1 MSDSGGIVDW
11 LLSTQGRIARIVVGS
26 LLIIVGLGVIGG
38 IFGVVLLILGAVPIA
53 SAAYGTFL
61 LAPFFGRDIHGSR
74 EGGAPTDE
82 EPEPE
87 EEDDDAEAREDE
99 SGQEQGGSRRGEE
112 SSEEPQEQLEKDAPG
127 DTTAT
132 RDQDAGDGRR
142 DRTSSGGGEDGGE
155 DAEDRPAPSRGADT
169 RPMRAERPP
178 DQGPRT
184 KDLRAD
190 DPGSSGSSA

>member
-1 MSDSGGIVDW
+1 MSDRDATADW
-11 LLSTQGRIARIVVGS
+11 LLSVQGRIARIVAGS
-26 LLIIVGLGVIGG
+26 LLIIIGLGVIGG
-38 IFGVVLLILGAVPIA
+38 FFGVVLLIIGAVPIA

-87 EEDDDAEAREDE
+87 EDDDGEAREDE

-112 SSEEPQEQLEKDAPG
+112 RAEEPQEQLEKDAP
-127 DTTAT
+127 D
-132 RDQDAGDGRR
+132 DA
-142 DRTSSGGGEDGGE
+142 
-155 DAEDRPAPSRGADT
+155 PAGA

-184 KDLRAD
+184 KDLRAE
-190 DPGSSGSSA
+190 DPGSSGSSG